1 MAPLVRHIS
10 TNHHGSYCI
19 LDIKSCKK
27 KPLDDFGEIISATK
41 TAKKQKKTLGGL
53 QEYRPDNHLAVH
65 AATPRP
71 YIIHCALCI
80 IHYELCI
87 VKPIGC
93 LAQLLHCLHQQRSRR
108 AHIQSHVAIA
118 GHPIYLA
125 IVQGEMCLIGKESHQ
140 LGVVKPQTTT
150 IEPHQE

>member
-1 MAPLVRHIS
+1 MRFDGFDGKHLPPKPPK
-10 TNHHGSYCI
+10 T
-19 LDIKSCKK
+19 IK
-27 KPLDDFGEIISATK
+27 DH
-41 TAKKQKKTLGGL
+41 QKTLGGL
-53 QEYRPDNHLAVH
+53 QECRPDNHLAVH

-87 VKPIGC
+87 VKLFGC

-118 GHPIYLA
+118 GNAIYFA
-125 IVQGEMCLIGKESHQ
+125 IIESKMCFLGKETHQ
-140 LGVVKPQTTT
+140 FGMIKS
-150 IEPHQE
+150 